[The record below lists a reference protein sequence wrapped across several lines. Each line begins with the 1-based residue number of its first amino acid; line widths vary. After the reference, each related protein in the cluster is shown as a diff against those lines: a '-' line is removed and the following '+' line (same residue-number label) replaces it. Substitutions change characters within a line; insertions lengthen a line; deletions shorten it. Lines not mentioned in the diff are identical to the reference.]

1 MSNPMSI
8 HRLAQQIAAV
18 TSMLGKVCFALG
30 LLLSYP
36 AAAQW
41 YEAEGS
47 APIIANNIER
57 AKEHAVKEAVKSAIL
72 FAGASVSSIQ
82 QVENGTLT
90 QDSISYQS
98 NGELVGLEVLS
109 QTTVGDTLTVRIRA
123 EIFAEAQCANS
134 GLSHTLTIARFPL
147 AHRQQAAH
155 GGIYDI
161 GGALSKVM
169 HSSFQETSTQ
179 VKSHLW
185 LDEVLAYDPSQL
197 TTIPEVDELARTLAR
212 RSNSQFVLVGQIRD
226 ISVSQEQSLNLKFW
240 TYEPKP
246 RSLSLELDLLDGM
259 TGELVKRFRYR
270 DQVLWDFPP
279 EQVVD
284 PFSADFWQSDYGKA
298 WGQLLSDAQND
309 IETALSCS
317 PSIANIINRQDGG
330 VIVNMG
336 SQDGIVRGQTAK
348 LTRMTTF
355 MDPFGK
361 VKTSFDASPIELV
374 VSAVEARQA
383 YLTAKRSSDLANVSI
398 NDVVMFNALKPE
410 W

>member
-1 MSNPMSI
+1 M
-8 HRLAQQIAAV
+8 A
-18 TSMLGKVCFALG
+18 
-30 LLLSYP
+30 LLLAYP
-36 AAAQW
+36 ASAQW
-41 YEAEGS
+41 YESEGS
-47 APIIANNIER
+47 AVIIGNNIER
-57 AKEHAVKEAVKSAIL
+57 AKEQAVKEAVKSAVL
-72 FAGASVSSIQ
+72 FAGASISSVQ

-109 QTTVGDTLTVRIRA
+109 YTTTDESVTARIRA
-123 EIFAEAQCANS
+123 EIFAEAQCTNS

-161 GGALSKVM
+161 GGAVSKVM

-212 RSNSQFVLVGQIRD
+212 RSNSQYVLVGQVRD

-298 WGQLLSDAQND
+298 WGQMLGDAQND
-309 IETALSCS
+309 IETALSCT
-317 PSIANIINRQDGG
+317 PSIANIINRKDAG

-336 SQDGIVRGQTAK
+336 AQDGIVRGQTAQ

-361 VKTSFDASPIELV
+361 VKTSFDASSIELV

-383 YLTAKRSSDLANVSI
+383 YLTTKRSSDLANVSI
-398 NDVVMFNALKPE
+398 NDVVMFKALKPD